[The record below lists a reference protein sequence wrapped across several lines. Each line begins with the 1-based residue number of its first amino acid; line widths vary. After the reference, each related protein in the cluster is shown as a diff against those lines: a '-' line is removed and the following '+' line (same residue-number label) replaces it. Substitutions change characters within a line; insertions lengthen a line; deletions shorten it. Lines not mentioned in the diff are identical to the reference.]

1 MATEMTAVIL
11 IHEPEE
17 GPGLLEP
24 ALRGAGFRLV
34 PRYRQV
40 QPADREVALVVA
52 MGGPMAAY
60 EADRYPFLSAELEL
74 LKSRLAQGRP
84 CLGICLGA
92 QLLASAAGARVY
104 LGGNGPE
111 LGVFPVSLTTQAA
124 TDPVFEEFPH
134 PLSFAHWHQDTF
146 DPVPGAVHLAFSERY
161 PNQAYRID
169 GSYGF
174 QFHPEADA
182 ALFGQWILTSPA
194 EVERSGRSAGQLV
207 ADDLPKL
214 RAAEPLLKRLLARL
228 ANQLAAS
235 CGRPGLG

>member
-1 MATEMTAVIL
+1 MGMTAVIL
-11 IHEPEE
+11 IHESEE

-34 PRYRQV
+34 RRYRQV
-40 QPADREVALVVA
+40 QPADREAALVVA

-60 EADRYPFLSAELEL
+60 ESNRYPFLAEELEL
-74 LKSRLAQGRP
+74 LKGRLAQGRL

-124 TDPVFEEFPH
+124 TDPVFKEFPDQ
-134 PLSFAHWHQDTF
+134 LSFAHWHQDTF
-146 DPVPGAVHLAFSERY
+146 DLVPGAVHLAFSERY
-161 PNQAYRID
+161 PNQAYRIG

-182 ALFGQWILTSPA
+182 TLFGQWILSSPA
-194 EVERSGRSAGQLV
+194 EVEVSGRSARQL
-207 ADDLPKL
+207 AAEDLPKL
-214 RAAEPLLKRLLARL
+214 RSAEPLLEKLLARL
-228 ANQLAAS
+228 AKQLAAS
-235 CGRPGLG
+235 CSKPELD